1 METEKTNQRILQDV
15 IDYPITNLFRDI
27 LRKSIP
33 EKDMP
38 VILSK
43 KKELLLNLKILT
55 KPQEDILYPQNGYFN
70 GSYSELDLSLL
81 YRLIRNLSESKI
93 PGHQNGWGKTPSPTD
108 QSVAA
113 DIDRLRVIRN
123 KKLHLLG
130 NRPDF
135 ETLWNEIITSIEH
148 LEKTLPDNKG
158 QYKEEAEKIKKEI
171 LRSTQL
177 EETIQD
183 IQGCTV
189 MLIVSFHSI

>member
-38 VILSK
+38 VILNKGDVKERLEFLTEPQK
-43 KKELLLNLKILT
+43 K
-55 KPQEDILYPQNGYFN
+55 ILYPDNGYFN

-113 DIDRLRVIRN
+113 NIDRLRVIRN
-123 KKLHLLG
+123 EKLHLLC

-148 LEKTLPDNKG
+148 LEKTLPHNKG
-158 QYKEEAEKIKKEI
+158 QYKEEAETIKKKI

-183 IQGCTV
+183 IQGCTC
-189 MLIVSFHSI
+189 